1 MNRYLDALKKAKA
14 DTAAYMTFD
23 VRRSARAHGW
33 SAQEAAALRVRH
45 TEDGFGVHFEG
56 PHAEA
61 ARTKEYGTE
70 TESPTAVARKYGHS
84 HEAAAKFLA
93 QRINK
98 HLGSK

>member
-1 MNRYLDALKKAKA
+1 MKRYLDALSKAKA

-23 VRRSARAHGW
+23 VRKSARAHGW
-33 SAQEAAALRVRH
+33 TPEEAAALRVRH
-45 TEDGFGVHFEG
+45 TDGSFGVHFEG

-61 ARTKEYGTE
+61 ARTREYGTE
-70 TESPTAVARKYGHS
+70 TEKPTAVARKYGHS

-98 HLGSK
+98 HLGGK